1 MAPGTAVGI
10 RESAASSIRYYFEA
24 AADRIG
30 LHPEMR
36 LLLSVPVREL
46 NVELPLR
53 RDDGRL
59 QLFRGYRVQHN
70 GVRGPLLGSTRVQ
83 AELDLADLRSAAESM
98 TWRCAVANIP
108 FGGAAGGVTCEPE
121 QLSRRELERLMRRYA
136 SGVHHLLGIYQD
148 VCTPGLNAGP
158 EVMVWIADEFAS
170 LHQESRAISIGRPAE
185 SGGLPDRD
193 AIVGRALA
201 ALTVRAAQVCNKPIS
216 GLRVAVKS
224 LDQSA
229 IHTAE
234 ALIEAGCVVVGIA
247 EERGVAYSAAGVNLD
262 AVACQLQREGT
273 FGIVNRADDSQMHT
287 TGCDMLVIGDS
298 ECTLNNTTASQVRA
312 HIIIEASEL
321 VISPLAERNFA
332 GRNVLVIP
340 DLVGAAATILAANAE
355 WSSNIQKLST
365 ARESFE
371 PQITASLV
379 KIYEQV
385 LDRARR
391 ENTGLRMAGYCAA
404 IERVSRLERLRV
416 A

>member
-1 MAPGTAVGI
+1 MALGTAVGI
-10 RESAASSIRYYFEA
+10 RESAATSIRYYFEA

-36 LLLSVPVREL
+36 RLLSVPFREL

-83 AELDLADLRSAAESM
+83 SELDFADLRSAAESM
-98 TWRCAVANIP
+98 TWRCAVANVP
-108 FGGAAGGVTCEPE
+108 FGGAAGGVTCEPA

-136 SGVHHLLGIYQD
+136 SGVHHLLGIYKD
-148 VCTPGLNAGP
+148 VCTPGPNAGP
-158 EVMVWIADEFAS
+158 EVMAWIADEFAL
-170 LHQESRAISIGRPAE
+170 LHQESPAISVGRPAE

-193 AIVGRALA
+193 AILGRALA
-201 ALTVRAAQVCNKPIS
+201 ALAVRAAHDCNKPIS

-224 LDQSA
+224 LDRSA

-234 ALIEAGCVVVGIA
+234 ALVEAGCVVVGIA
-247 EERGVAYSAAGVNLD
+247 EERGVAYSAAGINVE
-262 AVACQLQREGT
+262 AVSRQLQREGT
-273 FGIVNRADDSQMHT
+273 FGIGNRADDSQTHT
-287 TGCDMLVIGDS
+287 TDCDVLVIGDN
-298 ECTLNNTTASQVRA
+298 ECTLNSTTASQVRA
-312 HIIIEASEL
+312 QIIIEASEL

-332 GRNVLVIP
+332 GRNVLMIP
-340 DLVGAAATILAANAE
+340 DLVSAAATILAANAE
-355 WSSNIQKLST
+355 WSSNIQKISAAT
-365 ARESFE
+365 ESVERE
-371 PQITASLV
+371 ITASLV

-391 ENTGLRMAGYCAA
+391 ENTALRMAGYCGA

>member
-1 MAPGTAVGI
+1 MALGTAVGI
-10 RESAASSIRYYFEA
+10 RESAASSIRDYFEA
-24 AADRIG
+24 AAERIK

-36 LLLSVPVREL
+36 RLLSVPFQEL

-83 AELDLADLRSAAESM
+83 AELDLADLRSVAESM
-98 TWRCAVANIP
+98 TWRCAVANVP
-108 FGGAAGGVTCEPE
+108 FGGAAGGVRCEPI

-136 SGVHHLLGIYQD
+136 SAVHHLLGIYQD
-148 VCTPGLNAGP
+148 VCTPGPNAGP
-158 EVMVWIADEFAS
+158 EVMAWIADEFAL
-170 LHQESRAISIGRPAE
+170 LHEKSPAASVGRPAE

-201 ALTVRAAQVCNKPIS
+201 ALTVGAVQDCNKPIS

-224 LDQSA
+224 LDRSA

-234 ALIEAGCVVVGIA
+234 ALVEAGCIVVGIA
-247 EERGVAYSAAGVNLD
+247 EERGVAYSAAGINVD
-262 AVACQLQREGT
+262 ALACQLQHEGT
-273 FGIVNRADDSQMHT
+273 FGLVNRADDSQMHT
-287 TGCDMLVIGDS
+287 ADCDVLVIGDS
-298 ECTLNNTTASQVRA
+298 ECTLNNTTASHVRA
-312 HIIIEASEL
+312 QLIIEASEL

-340 DLVGAAATILAANAE
+340 DLVSAAATILAANAE
-355 WSSNIQKLST
+355 WSSNLQKLSAAT
-365 ARESFE
+365 ESFE
-371 PQITASLV
+371 RQITASLV

-385 LDRARR
+385 LDRSRR
-391 ENTGLRMAGYCAA
+391 ENTSLRMAAYCAA

-416 A
+416 G